1 MEILAVKHELLQERL
16 FNGNFDA
23 AIDYIWTGTTGS
35 MVNVKKLIGKDSL
48 LGFDND
54 RVVELLA
61 TSENTMIPDERD
73 AAYRQI
79 MPIIQEE
86 QPWTYLVLN
95 VITYVAHR
103 RVKGLST
110 PFRANPVWNA
120 EFLWIEED
128 QK

>member
-1 MEILAVKHELLQERL
+1 MEILTVKHELLRERL
-16 FNGNFDA
+16 FNGNYDA

-35 MVNVKKLIGKDSL
+35 MVNAKKLIGKDSP

-61 TSENTMIPDERD
+61 ASEKTMVPDERD
-73 AAYRQI
+73 AAYREI

-120 EFLWIEED
+120 EFLWIEEE
-128 QK
+128 